1 MMIHTITRKDLLDLV
16 YRRKE
21 EFLASIRNYDTYIVR
36 SYYQREK
43 VLAFNKFLGRISHA
57 SEPSWHPCLDGCPDY
72 DRINNEYPK
81 SYVGARMHFYYFD
94 RWNLNRGVFQD
105 FKEVFEIKN
114 VLTGQTRTLIMTIF
128 LRTVLFH
135 EL

>member
-57 SEPSWHPCLDGCPDY
+57 SEPSWYPCTDGCPDY
-72 DRINNEYPK
+72 DRINDEYPK
-81 SYVGARMHFYYFD
+81 SYVGARMHSYYSH
-94 RWNLNRGVFQD
+94 RWNPGRLHYNGRPDHSFARRAASRGAD
-105 FKEVFEIKN
+105 RSKH
-114 VLTGQTRTLIMTIF
+114 TSGLIQ
-128 LRTVLFH
+128 RRWP
-135 EL
+135 